1 LTEPPSS
8 TSLFTI
14 GYEKRSLPDLLTHLT
29 SVGVVTL
36 IDVRDLPLSRRAGFS
51 KRQLS
56 AGLEEVGIRYVHL
69 KPLGTPKEGRI
80 ANKARAWP
88 KFWSIVENQLARP
101 EADLALQQ
109 AGDLAKAGPVCL
121 LCYEA
126 DHLTCHRATVADRL
140 HQRFGFEVRHLAP
153 FLS

>member
-1 LTEPPSS
+1 
-8 TSLFTI
+8 
-14 GYEKRSLPDLLTHLT
+14 
-29 SVGVVTL
+29 
-36 IDVRDLPLSRRAGFS
+36 VRDLPLSRRAGFS
-51 KRQLS
+51 KRHLS

-88 KFWSIVENQLARP
+88 KFWNIVENQLARP
-101 EADLALQQ
+101 EAELALQQ
-109 AGDLAKAGPVCL
+109 AGELAKAGPVCL

-126 DHLTCHRATVADRL
+126 DHLICHRATVADML

-153 FLS
+153 FLP